1 MIDLHLHTTASDGR
15 LTADELVAR
24 AATAGLTVMAVTD
37 HDTVASCAEIVTRA
51 RQHGIDAITGIE
63 ITAVEDGRDVHM
75 LGYFIDIEDRGLAE
89 FLVSQR
95 QTRLDRVRGIAA
107 RLTEFGLPVDV
118 EPVLHAA
125 ADAGRS
131 VGRPQIADAM
141 IASGYVANRRE
152 AFDVWL
158 AGGRPAFIPRQGA
171 TPERVIDIVHR
182 ARGLVSLAHPGR
194 TALTDDRIRN
204 LVIAGLDALEVY
216 HSDHDA
222 ALVSRY
228 AALADDLRVL
238 RTGGSDFHAD
248 PSSSLQI
255 GGSSLPLEHW
265 ERLRASAAAA

>member
-15 LTADELVAR
+15 LTPAELVAL
-24 AATAGLTVMAVTD
+24 AASAGIAVMAVTD
-37 HDTVASCAEIVTRA
+37 HDTVASCAEIVTHA
-51 RQHGIDAITGIE
+51 RQRGIDAITGIE

-75 LGYFIDIEDRGLAE
+75 LGYFIDVADPGLAE
-89 FLVSQR
+89 FLTSQR
-95 QTRLDRVRGIAA
+95 QTRLDRVRRIAE
-107 RLTEFGLPVDV
+107 RLNELGLPVDV
-118 EPVLHAA
+118 EPALHAA
-125 ADAGRS
+125 VDGGRS
-131 VGRPQIADAM
+131 VGRPQVADAM
-141 IASGYVANRRE
+141 IAKGYVASRRE

-158 AGGRPAFIPRQGA
+158 AGGRPAFVPRQGA
-171 TPERVIDIVHR
+171 TPERVIEIVHD
-182 ARGLVSLAHPGR
+182 ARGVMSLAHPGR

-204 LVIAGLDALEVY
+204 LVLAGLDALEVY

-238 RTGGSDFHAD
+238 RTGGSDFHGD
-248 PSSSLQI
+248 PASSLRI